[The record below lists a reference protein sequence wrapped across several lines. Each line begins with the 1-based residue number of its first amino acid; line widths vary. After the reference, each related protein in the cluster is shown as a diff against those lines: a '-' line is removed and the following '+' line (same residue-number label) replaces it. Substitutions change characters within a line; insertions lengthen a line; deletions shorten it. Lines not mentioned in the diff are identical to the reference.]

1 MYILHSKNNNLNSD
15 SLIKMR
21 NYTLGLVLLGCFTI
35 SDTLLGQTP
44 DILQVAGRKKNYL
57 PDFSYAGYKN
67 GEKSQGAFKTATILD
82 PSEYGAFPDDGLD
95 DSRALVKMMEEAEG
109 VVGDV
114 VIQFAKGQ
122 YILSEILYISRGN
135 IVLRGTGSGASG
147 TIIYCPRPMKYIK
160 DPESLQELREYLV
173 KFDKQQ
179 REEQN
184 NIDLPFSQ
192 YAWSGGMIWVRRKG
206 TRVKSYLPEY
216 RRGRNKLAQITHG
229 KRGSR
234 TCTVESAAF
243 LKVGDVVQIDWYN
256 KSGEDGSLIEEVY
269 GNHDIK
275 IGSHHWRFPDEPLV
289 KQQVRIVALKGNE
302 VTLSSPL
309 LLDAEP
315 EWHTS
320 IYSWEHLENVGIES
334 LSMLFPMA
342 ETIAHHVEEGF
353 NGIYLT
359 RLYDGWVK
367 DIRIMNSDAGILT
380 EEVANVTISDIE
392 TIGDKLA
399 HYSVYVGGVHNVLV
413 NRLSVKNKVRHPLS
427 FNTFSTKSVFKNCE
441 VFIDPILDQHSGAN
455 HQNLFDNVK
464 VHISLGGADSYPL
477 FAGGGAGYWK
487 PSHGAY
493 NTFWNIEVHFLDG
506 LGQDRNILL
515 DGMKDGPSA
524 RIIGVHANMPLTIKY
539 GPNAYLE
546 WSNQKITRA
555 PSLYDYQMNQRIGQ

>member
-1 MYILHSKNNNLNSD
+1 
-15 SLIKMR
+15 MR
-21 NYTLGLVLLGCFTI
+21 KYTLGLVLLVCFLIPGTF
-35 SDTLLGQTP
+35 LLGQTP
-44 DILQVAGRKKNYL
+44 DILQAAEQQKNYL
-57 PDFSYAGYKN
+57 PDFSYAGYRN
-67 GEKSQGAFKTATILD
+67 GLEPKSAFKDVTILS
-82 PSEYGAFPDDGLD
+82 PSKYGALPDDGLD
-95 DSRALVKMMEEAEG
+95 DSRALIKMMEEVEN
-109 VVGDV
+109 VSGDV
-114 VIQFAKGQ
+114 IIQFEKGQ
-122 YILSEILYISRGN
+122 YILSEILYISRSN

-147 TIIYCPRPMKYIK
+147 TTIYCPRPMNYLK
-160 DPESLQELREYLV
+160 DPESLQELREYLI

-179 REEQN
+179 REKQN

-192 YAWSGGMIWVRRKG
+192 YAWSGGMIWVRKKG

-216 RRGRNKLAQITHG
+216 ATERNKLAQITEG
-229 KRGSR
+229 KRGSKICKI
-234 TCTVESAAF
+234 TSTEF
-243 LKVGDVVQIDWYN
+243 LKVGDVVQLDWYN
-256 KSGEDGSLIEEVY
+256 KSGEEGSLIDEIY
-269 GNHDIK
+269 GNLDIK
-275 IGSHHWRFPDEPLV
+275 IGSHHWNFPDEPLV
-289 KQQVRIVALKGNE
+289 KQQVRIVALKGNK

-309 LLDAEP
+309 LLDTKP

-334 LSMLFPMA
+334 MSILFPMA

-367 DIRIMNSDAGILT
+367 DITIMNSDAGVMT

-392 TIGDKLA
+392 TKGEKLA

-427 FNTFSTKSVFKNCE
+427 FNTFSTKSVFKDCE

-455 HQNLFDNVK
+455 HQNLFDNIK
-464 VHISLGGADSYPL
+464 VHISLDGSNSYPL

-487 PSHGAY
+487 PSHGAF

-506 LGQDRNILL
+506 LRQDRNILL

-524 RIIGVHANMPLTIKY
+524 RLIGVHANMPLTIKY

-546 WSNQKITRA
+546 WVNQKVTWV
-555 PSLYDYQMNQRIGQ
+555 PSLYDYQLKQRMGQ